1 MEIKNIHDYWSF
13 DYPERDNQT
22 LALDWL
28 AKQKAKFLILEAP
41 VGSGK
46 SNIGV
51 TYSRYLGQRTP
62 QGDSYILTP
71 QRILQKQYD
80 DSFADDPDI
89 NLKTLYGKSN
99 YTCGSKKTTCDIGSI
114 VKPRCAQCPHA
125 DARKAAVLASNTV
138 LNYTLALSS
147 FAYTPVFKPRKLM
160 ILDEAHTLEEHLVN
174 FDAVGVFEYRCKK
187 HDMKFKKHNKLRP
200 ALQWVKDYY
209 LNAINTRL
217 ADMEHAV
224 DHLYDKAGTDLTRRE
239 IKQLREVAKFGEYV
253 DEIRIMSLRTP
264 DYVEDNFVLVNDNVS
279 FTFKRLYG
287 SYSFDRII
295 KPQAERF
302 LLMSSTIL
310 DKDGFCRDLGID
322 RKDAAFLSLDSDFP
336 VENRQTF
343 YMPQMKMNYGWNG
356 PERTKERKHTSD
368 AIEKICLSHSEEK
381 GIIHTANFAIAKWLI
396 GELKHKIPHEI
407 FEHGADVDLDRNTV
421 IDQFM
426 EYNHPAILISP
437 SSTEGLDL
445 KEDLGRFAIFAKVP
459 YGFLGDQWIKRRM
472 EMSSEWYSRRAMIN
486 IIQGGGRIVRSETD
500 TGAVYI
506 TDQSFNY
513 LYSQTIGITPKWWRD
528 AFVRI

>member
-1 MEIKNIHDYWSF
+1 MKIKNIHDYWSF
-13 DYPERDNQT
+13 DYPERSNQT

-28 AKQKAKFLILEAP
+28 AAQDAKYMILEAP

-51 TYSRYLGQRTP
+51 TYSRYLGQRTQ
-62 QGDSYILTP
+62 QGDSFILTP

-80 DSFADDPDI
+80 DSFSDDPDI
-89 NLKTLYGKSN
+89 NLRTLYGKSN
-99 YTCGSKKTTCDIGSI
+99 YTCGSKNTSCDIGSI
-114 VKPRCAQCPHA
+114 VKPRCPDCPHA
-125 DARKAAVLASNTV
+125 AARKAAALAANTV
-138 LNYTLALSS
+138 LNYKLALSS

-160 ILDEAHTLEEHLVN
+160 ILDEAHTLEEHLVS
-174 FDAVGVFEYRCKK
+174 FDAVAIQEYHCKK
-187 HDMKFKKHNKLRP
+187 YNLPFKKHKDLRI
-200 ALQWVKDYY
+200 ALQWVKDIF
-209 LNAINTRL
+209 LDAVNDKLR
-217 ADMEHAV
+217 DMESDV
-224 DHLYDKAGTDLTRRE
+224 DYLYDKAGSDLTKKE
-239 IKQLREVAKFGEYV
+239 IKKLREVAKFGEYV
-253 DEIRIMSLRTP
+253 DEIRIMAMRTP
-264 DYVEDNFVLVNDNVS
+264 DYVDDNFVLVNDLVS

-310 DKDGFCRDLGID
+310 DKDGFCRDLGIE
-322 RKDAAFLSLDSDFP
+322 RSEAAFLSLDSDFP
-336 VENRQTF
+336 VENRQTM
-343 YMPQMKMNYGWNG
+343 YVPQMKMNYGWNNN
-356 PERTKERKHTSD
+356 ERSVERNRTSK
-368 AIEKICLSHSEEK
+368 AIETILQSHANEK

-396 GELKHKIPHEI
+396 GELKDSIPHII

-426 EYNHPAILISP
+426 ECKQPAILISP

-445 KEDLGRFAIFAKVP
+445 KDDLGRFAIFAKVP

-472 EMSSEWYSRRAMIN
+472 ELSSEWYSRMAMIN

-500 TGAVYI
+500 TGVVYI
-506 TDQSFNY
+506 TDQSFNF
-513 LYSQTIGITPKWWRD
+513 LYSKTIGITPKWWRD
-528 AFVRI
+528 AFVRV